1 MKNFFLIIFL
11 SAVGFLGFEIWQNYG
26 LQKALL
32 EISDENLAEVS
43 ENKNVKIA
51 NPASKFCLKNGG
63 ELEIRKSEKDGGE
76 VGFCVFGD
84 ETECEE
90 WEFFRGECG
99 TEKAKYSNGIVP
111 EKPDGKSDSD
121 SDKKTPV
128 KMDAELP
135 EELLELLQ
143 KNSDSNSDKKSDSDS
158 TEKSDESD
166 SEKSAESD
174 SGNSN
179 EKNAEE
185 ISDEKTEEKSD
196 SKTGELEA
204 GKTDSAKSFSDYLD
218 SMNE

>member
-26 LQKALL
+26 LQTPPT
-32 EISDENLAEVS
+32 EISGEKIDENLP
-43 ENKNVKIA
+43 ENLTEIA
-51 NPASKFCLKNGG
+51 NPASEFCEKNGG
-63 ELEIRKSEKDGGE
+63 KLEIRKSEKGGGE
-76 VGFCVFGD
+76 VGFCVFDD

-99 TEKAKYSNGIVP
+99 ADKIKKSEKSGD
-111 EKPDGKSDSD
+111 EKDSSEKSDSG

-143 KNSDSNSDKKSDSDS
+143 KNSGENLDKNTNSDSSEKSS
-158 TEKSDESD
+158 EKSDEPD
-166 SEKSAESD
+166 SK
-174 SGNSN
+174 NLN
-179 EKNAEE
+179 KKNAEE
-185 ISDEKTEEKSD
+185 NSDEKTEEKSD

-204 GKTDSAKSFSDYLD
+204 GETDSAKSFSDYLD